1 MMGMEF
7 LSILT
12 LNDYDQTVWD
22 GLQVPTV
29 ETFKDGLS
37 TMHSV
42 DKNLVISSIIMECSD
57 LQLIYPD
64 LDYMKRMIGWWSAA
78 EMPVWTKLFKTTVI
92 EYNPIWNVDADIVD
106 TDTGS
111 GTNGG
116 TNTEAVKGYNSSSW
130 ADHTQD
136 TASGNWS
143 DTRTHTTRRTGNI
156 GVTATQ
162 ELIQK
167 ERDIADFNIYKYIT
181 ESFKKRFCVMIY

>member
-1 MMGMEF
+1 MGMEY
-7 LSILT
+7 LSIVT
-12 LNDYDQTVWD
+12 LNNYDETIWD

-29 ETFKDGLS
+29 DTYKDGLH
-37 TMHSV
+37 TLNSV
-42 DKNLVISSIIMECSD
+42 DKDLVISSIIMECAD

-64 LDYMKRMIGWWSAA
+64 LEYMKSMIGWWSAA
-78 EMPVWTKLFKTTVI
+78 EMPVWTKLYKTTI
-92 EYNPIWNVDADIVD
+92 LEYNPIWNVDADIVE

-116 TNTEAVKGYNSSSW
+116 SNTESVKGYNSSSW
-130 ADHTQD
+130 ADHTKD
-136 TASGNWS
+136 DSSGNWS
-143 DTRTHTTRRTGNI
+143 DSRTRTTRRTGNI

-181 ESFKKRFCVMIY
+181 DSFKKRFCILVY